1 MSKGKISTDRTV
13 KFNDVYGDMFF
24 VSMNYDRDCVV
35 VSVTENNGNRI
46 ELVEMVLNAEKLD
59 RFIETLQEYR
69 KLI

>member
-1 MSKGKISTDRTV
+1 MSKGEISTDRTV

-24 VSMNYDRDCVV
+24 VSRNYDRDCVV
-35 VSVTENNGNRI
+35 VSATENDGKSI

-59 RFIETLQEYR
+59 MFIKTLQEYR